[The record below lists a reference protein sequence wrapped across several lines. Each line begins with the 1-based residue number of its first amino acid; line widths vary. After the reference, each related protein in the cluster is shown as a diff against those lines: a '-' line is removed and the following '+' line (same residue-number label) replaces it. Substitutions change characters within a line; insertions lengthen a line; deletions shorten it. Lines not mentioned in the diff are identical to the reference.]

1 MILEYMPSAEEFYK
15 TYWNKKPFLVRAG
28 IEPSVFDDCVDPDSL
43 AGLAF
48 EEDIKSRIITTLPK
62 GGAWACEHGPFEE
75 NRFETVGESHWSL
88 LVQNVEQYYTG
99 TAGLLKYFRFAPR
112 WLMDDIM
119 VSYSTRGGSVGPHTD
134 SYHVFLVQGQGKRQ
148 WRVSDAPVLNAE
160 YIQGQDL
167 KVLKDGFDGISVET
181 QIGDVLYIPPH
192 YAHEGTTIESALT
205 FSVGFLGPKT
215 SELLM
220 EYGRYLE
227 DQEQRD
233 VRYCGEGLDARSSGF
248 QMTQD
253 AQSIVQHNLSTAIQS
268 DDFSRWL
275 AAYFSDPTH
284 ADVDDIE
291 PREDQMSAQDI
302 HAALSEGGVLHK
314 TEHVK
319 LVATISKAGEF
330 NLAVLG
336 AVIPISKAE
345 RALVDWLN
353 DNVIIS
359 LSDLEGLGDVDTQ
372 MTVVAALYSVGAL
385 SFA

>member
-48 EEDIKSRIITTLPK
+48 EEDIKSRIITTLPE

-75 NRFETVGESHWSL
+75 DRFETVGESHWSL

-99 TAGLLKYFRFAPR
+99 TADLLKHFRFAPR

-181 QIGDVLYIPPH
+181 QIGDVLYVPPH
-192 YAHEGTTIESALT
+192 FAHEGTTIDDALT
-205 FSVGFLGPKT
+205 FSLGFLGPKS

-227 DQEQRD
+227 GQEQSDR
-233 VRYCGEGLDARSSGF
+233 RYCGEGLDAHSSGF
-248 QMTQD
+248 QMTND
-253 AQSIVQHNLSTAIQS
+253 AQNIVQENLVSAIQS
-268 DDFSRWL
+268 DDFTTWL
-275 AAYFSDPTH
+275 ARYFSEPTH

-291 PREDQMSAQDI
+291 PIETNMSAAEIRADLQD
-302 HAALSEGGVLHK
+302 GDVLHK
-314 TEHVK
+314 MEHVK
-319 LVATISKAGEF
+319 LAATTSKTGAIT
-330 NLAVLG
+330 LAVLG
-336 AVIPISKAE
+336 ASIPTSNLHGALINYLNNNDEISF
-345 RALVDWLN
+345 
-353 DNVIIS
+353 
-359 LSDLEGLGDVDTQ
+359 SDLEKLGDIDDQ
-372 MTVVAALYSVGAL
+372 MDLIVALYSVGAL
-385 SFA
+385 SFD